1 MRTVGKIFP
10 KPIPEAVSE
19 PAVELDAQT
28 APEAVSEP
36 APKPEKEKPWKA
48 PAEKKD

>member
-19 PAVELDAQT
+19 PA
-28 APEAVSEP
+28 
-36 APKPEKEKPWKA
+36 PKPEKEKPGKA